1 MKYRFY
7 NNRESNLWIDF
18 FSDFVVT
25 FRYKPIEF
33 PGFFIHKSLTYNYL
47 VRLEGIEP
55 S

>member
-1 MKYRFY
+1 MKYYFY

-25 FRYKPIEF
+25 FRCKSSQF
-33 PGFFIHKSLTYNYL
+33 PGFFFCKLLTCIYL